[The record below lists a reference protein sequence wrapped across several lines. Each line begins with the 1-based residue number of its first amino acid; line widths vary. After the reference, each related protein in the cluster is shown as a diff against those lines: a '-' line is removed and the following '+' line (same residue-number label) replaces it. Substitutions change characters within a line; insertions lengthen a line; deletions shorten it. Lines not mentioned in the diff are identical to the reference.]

1 MTSSSSPAM
10 MRMMMT
16 PKFHKPFSP
25 MIMETEAPK
34 RFVNTIN
41 KIADKILDSEA
52 ASVEWDWSHMLVGKV
67 HKEVQIPIRNKD
79 DKEFLLNVMKS
90 VCLDYLKESIKNGTA
105 YGWKKI
111 ASKASPTLDNI
122 HLTHSWVVS
131 QYAGEFNPWHHHS
144 GDFSAV
150 IYLKLPSNMHK
161 EIEEDFEDHY
171 PASGLIEFMF
181 GENQSFRSDNLKFKP
196 IVGKILVFPSWLRHF
211 VYPFKSEGE
220 RRSMS
225 FNAHMFVP
233 E

>member
-1 MTSSSSPAM
+1 MMTM
-10 MRMMMT
+10 TT

-25 MIMETEAPK
+25 IIMETEAPK

-41 KIADKILDSEA
+41 ETADKILGSEA

-67 HKEVQIPIRNKD
+67 HKEVRIPIKGKE
-79 DKEFLLNVMKS
+79 DKQFLLNVMKS
-90 VCLDYLKESIKNGTA
+90 GCLEYLKESIKQGNHHT
-105 YGWKKI
+105 WKKI
-111 ASKASPTLDNI
+111 AGDAIPTLDNI

-131 QYAGEFNPWHHHS
+131 QYAGEYNPWHHHT
-144 GDFSAV
+144 GDFSSV
-150 IYLKLPSNMHK
+150 IYLKLPPNMHK

-196 IVGKILVFPSWLRHF
+196 VVGKMLVFPSWLKHF